1 MSELLILSINIKRIR
16 KTKGE
21 TQEVFAS
28 HCGLSTD
35 VINQL
40 ENVKTDPKLSTL
52 QSIAEYSNVSVSDL
66 LK

>member
-1 MSELLILSINIKRIR
+1 MSDLSTLSLNIKRIR

-40 ENVKTDPKLSTL
+40 ENLKTDPKLSTL
-52 QSIAEYSNVSVSDL
+52 QSIAEYSNVRVADL